1 MSISVIEGLAIAR
14 ALSDA
19 ANLAQ
24 LTGDK
29 VISQER
35 LDASFAKAGASLDKL
50 EALIA
55 SKRKAAEGA
64 DGSNA

>member
-1 MSISVIEGLAIAR
+1 MSISVVEGLAIAK
-14 ALSDA
+14 ALTDA

-35 LDASFAKAGASLDKL
+35 LDASFAKANASLDKL
-50 EALIA
+50 GALIA
-55 SKRKAAEGA
+55 DKRKAAEGA
-64 DGSNA
+64 DDSNA